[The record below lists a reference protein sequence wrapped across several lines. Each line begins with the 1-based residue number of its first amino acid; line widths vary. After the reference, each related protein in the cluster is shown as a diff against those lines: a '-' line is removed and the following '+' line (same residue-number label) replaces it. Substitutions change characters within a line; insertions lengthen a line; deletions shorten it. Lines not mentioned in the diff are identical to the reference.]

1 MKRIFKYLTLTGFS
15 AVMCL
20 FMAATA
26 TAQHRGGSGGGGGGG
41 HSGGGGGGFSGGGHV
56 SSGFSSAGRSS
67 VGIAP
72 RSSFA
77 PRSGSFAPRTGS
89 VSSRNGVV
97 ASRGSFGTR
106 TGAIRNGAVLGVG
119 THRGYVPGSVGG
131 GVYGH
136 GGYYG
141 HTHGWGNNGGYFY
154 YGGYYGSL
162 YYPWLGLG
170 FGFLP
175 YGYYSFYW
183 GGYPYFY
190 SDGFFYTYNDNQYT
204 VVEPPVGAAINALPN
219 GAQSIVIDG
228 QQYYEKNGVYYQAVT
243 KDDGTVVYQVMGK
256 DGHLNTSASGVNSVM
271 PRVGDIVSK
280 LPPDCRKVKLSGTTY
295 YVSEDGIYY
304 QEIRDDNGKKAY
316 KIVSIDGA
324 GTADNQ
330 DNNNSDQSSENQQ

>member
-1 MKRIFKYLTLTGFS
+1 MKRIFKYLTLTGLS

-20 FMAATA
+20 FMALTA
-26 TAQHRGGSGGGGGGG
+26 TAQHRGGGGGGGG
-41 HSGGGGGGFSGGGHV
+41 HSGGGGFSGGGGGHV
-56 SSGFSSAGRSS
+56 SSGGFSGGRSS
-67 VGIAP
+67 VGI
-72 RSSFA
+72 ST
-77 PRSGSFAPRTGS
+77 PRSGSFAPRSGS
-89 VSSRNGVV
+89 VAATRGGSVI
-97 ASRGSFGTR
+97 ASRGSYGVR
-106 TGAIRNGAVLGVG
+106 SGAIRNGAVVGVG

-141 HTHGWGNNGGYFY
+141 HGYGWGYNGGYFY
-154 YGGYYGSL
+154 YGGFYGSL
-162 YYPWLGLG
+162 YYPWLGLS

-175 YGYYSFYW
+175 YGYYPFYW

-219 GAQSIVIDG
+219 DAQSIVIDG

-256 DGHLNTSASGVNSVM
+256 DGHLNTGASGVNSVM
-271 PRVGDIVSK
+271 PRVGDIVSQ
-280 LPPDCRKVKLSGTTY
+280 LPRDCRKVKLSGTTY

-304 QEIRDDNGKKAY
+304 QEVRDENGKKAY

-324 GTADNQ
+324 GSSDNQ
-330 DNNNSDQSSENQQ
+330 DNNNNDQRSEIQQ